1 MAISEFSVSS
11 ASTNSWA
18 SVTTSVVGGNT
29 KYGIYVTNASNPRY
43 TLLNANFYPYSAA
56 GSTVIVELYANTEG
70 QGAGDPN
77 TTSNVYDG
85 VALTNVAG
93 SSIPAYSLSASS
105 NTAIYGVGSDT
116 KVANYVYNFSN
127 NGYAD
132 TKKMAIGGNQKRR
145 VFAIRSWGELNV
157 NYNKPYIAFIGD
169 NGALNYNGKTT
180 GYSVGCV
187 GATRPTTAAASANTW
202 ISHTAGDGTKYY
214 SITNTTTGANVY
226 AGITLTQYHTYRF
239 TLHAHTEASFDGVA
253 ICKTTTDTAFNSLKA
268 SDLISGNATTGKC
281 SGKDKT
287 TTFDYAAASGGR
299 VYIYFKSD
307 SSKIGPGDDKSFAD
321 VMVEDLGD
329 LRSNQGTPT
338 AADVTVEY
346 EETAT
351 ASVSGGGTP
360 NGPQGA
366 VQYRTQNPTTLA
378 WNPWTTTAPKRTEV
392 GTIKYQAIYTGNA
405 SYKPSAVSNTAT
417 LTVIP
422 RKIIKP
428 TPVTTL
434 VYDGYTHTGV
444 NPPRYATIPSSP
456 TSLIVEVSGTTSR
469 ENAGNYSATYRIVNS
484 NYCWA
489 DMTRA
494 PVTVNWSIA
503 QLEATLRWGT
513 KEWLYDG
520 NSHSTTCDVS
530 NLINIQTPAGLKF
543 DACLVTLSGNSITEI
558 GSTLVTATALSNSNY
573 KLPSSKSTTL
583 TIRPCMHVKSSG
595 GWVPVIQAYKKE
607 NGVWVRQ
614 TTTIGSLF
622 STSEKYLGRY
632 QDPNTGEWKNLID
645 G

>member
-1 MAISEFSVSS
+1 MAISEFAVSS
-11 ASTNSWA
+11 ANTNQWA
-18 SVTTSVVGGNT
+18 KVTTSAVGGNT
-29 KYGIYVTNASNPRY
+29 KYGIYVTNATSPRY
-43 TLLNANFYPYSAA
+43 TLLNTNFYPYSAT

-93 SSIPAYSLSASS
+93 SSIPAYSLSSSS

-145 VFAIRSWGELNV
+145 VFAIRSWGELNI

-169 NGALNYNGKTT
+169 SGALNYNGKTT

-226 AGITLTQYHTYRF
+226 ASITLTQYHTYRF
-239 TLHAHTEASFDGVA
+239 TLHAHTEATYDGVA

-268 SDLISGNATTGKC
+268 SDLISVNVTTGKC

-287 TTFDYAAASGGR
+287 TTFDYVATSGGL

-307 SSKIGPGDDKSFAD
+307 SSAIGPGDGKSFAD

-351 ASVSGGGTP
+351 ASASGGG
-360 NGPQGA
+360 GQGT
-366 VQYRTQNPTTLA
+366 VQYRTQNPTTLG
-378 WNPWTTTAPKRTEV
+378 WNPWSTTAPTRTEL

-434 VYDGYTHTGV
+434 VYNGNSQFGV
-444 NPPRYATIPSSP
+444 NPPRYATVPASPSSE
-456 TSLIVEVSGTTSR
+456 VVKVSGTTSGK
-469 ENAGNYSATYRIVNS
+469 NAGNYSATYSIVNS
-484 NYCWA
+484 NYCWV
-489 DMTRA
+489 DMTTA

-503 QLEATLRWGT
+503 QLEAALEWGT
-513 KEWLYDG
+513 TTWLYDG
-520 NSHSTTCDVS
+520 NSHSTTCRVS
-530 NLINIQTPAGLKF
+530 NIIKIQSSSGF
-543 DACLVTLSGNSITEI
+543 IYDSCMVSLSGNSITEI
-558 GSTLVTATALSNSNY
+558 GSVLVTATALSNSNY
-573 KLPSSKSTTL
+573 KLPSSKTTIL
-583 TIRPCMHVKSSG
+583 TIKPCMHVKSSG

-622 STSEKYLGRY
+622 STSGKYLGRY

>member
-1 MAISEFSVSS
+1 MAISEFAVSP

-18 SVTTSVVGGNT
+18 SVTTSVVGGST

-43 TLLNANFYPYSAA
+43 TFQNSSFYPGATA

-77 TTSNVYDG
+77 TVSNVYDG
-85 VALTNVAG
+85 IALTNVTG
-93 SSIPAYSLSASS
+93 SSIPAYSLSSSS
-105 NTAIYGVGSDT
+105 NTAIYGVGSTT

-145 VFAIRSWGELNV
+145 VFAIRSWGTLSV
-157 NYNKPYIAFIGD
+157 NYNQPYIAFIGD
-169 NGALNYNGKTT
+169 SSALNYNGTT
-180 GYSVGCV
+180 GNSVGCA
-187 GATRPTTAAASANTW
+187 GATRTTTANTW
-202 ISHTAGDGTKYY
+202 VSHTAGDGTKYY
-214 SITNTTTGANVY
+214 SITNTTNNVNKY
-226 AGITLTQYHTYRF
+226 VSISLTAGHTYRF
-239 TLHAHTEASFDGVA
+239 TLHAHTEASSDGVA
-253 ICKTTTDTAFNSLKA
+253 ICKTTNTTAFNSLKA

-287 TTFDYAAASGGR
+287 TTFKYAVGASAETR
-299 VYIYFKSD
+299 YIYFKSN
-307 SSKIGPGDDKSFAD
+307 SSTIGSDDGKSFAD

-360 NGPQGA
+360 SGPQGT

-417 LTVIP
+417 LTVTP
-422 RKIIKP
+422 KKIIKP
-428 TPVTTL
+428 TAKTGL
-434 VYDGYTHTGV
+434 VYNGNMQDGV
-444 NPPRYATIPSSP
+444 NPLQYASELASPSSEV
-456 TSLIVEVSGTTSR
+456 VEVSGTTSR
-469 ENAGNYSATYRIVNS
+469 KNAGNYSATYRIVNS
-484 NYCWA
+484 NYCWV

-494 PVTVNWSIA
+494 PITVNWSIA

-520 NSHSTTCDVS
+520 NSHSTTCGVS
-530 NLINIQTPAGLKF
+530 NIIKIQTPSGF
-543 DACLVTLSGNSITEI
+543 IYDSCTVTLSGNSITEI

>member
-1 MAISEFSVSS
+1 MAITEFTVASS
-11 ASTNSWA
+11 NTNNWA
-18 SVTTSVVGGNT
+18 PVTTSVVGGTT
-29 KYGIYVTNASNPRY
+29 KYGIYVTNEADPIY
-43 TLLNANFYPYSAA
+43 TFRNVNFYPNSSNGTKLA
-56 GSTVIVELYANTEG
+56 IVELYANSEAYGT
-70 QGAGDPN
+70 GDPN
-77 TTSNVYDG
+77 DTDEAYDG
-85 VALTNVAG
+85 VALINT
-93 SSIPAYSLSASS
+93 SLPSNGPLWENSAVYGINA
-105 NTAIYGVGSDT
+105 NT
-116 KVANYVYNFSN
+116 KLANYVYSFTNK
-127 NGYAD
+127 GYAD
-132 TKKMAIGGNQKRR
+132 TKIIGIGGNKNRR
-145 VFAIRSWGELNV
+145 VFAIRSLGSLSVHKNQ
-157 NYNKPYIAFIGD
+157 PYIAFIGD
-169 NGALNYNGKTT
+169 GGNLWYNDDDA

-187 GATRPTTAAASANTW
+187 GSTRIAVDNEW

-214 SITNTTTGANVY
+214 SITNTTIDANVY
-226 AGITLTQYHTYRF
+226 KSISLTAYHTYRF
-239 TLHAHTEASFDGVA
+239 TLHSHTEASYDGVA
-253 ICKTTTDTAFNSLKA
+253 ICKATNDADFYSLTTSQL
-268 SDLISGNATTGKC
+268 LSGSTSTGKC

-287 TTFDYAAASGGR
+287 TTFNYTVGASAETR
-299 VYIYFKSD
+299 YIYFKSD
-307 SSKIGPGDDKSFAD
+307 DGDIGPGDGYSFAD

-329 LRSNQGTPT
+329 LRATQTAPT
-338 AADVTVEY
+338 AANVTVEY

-351 ASVSGGGTP
+351 ASASGGG
-360 NGPQGA
+360 GYGA

-378 WNPWTTTAPKRTEV
+378 WNPWTTTAPTRTEL

-422 RKIIKP
+422 RKITKP
-428 TPVTTL
+428 TAVTGL
-434 VYDGYTHTGV
+434 VYNGNSQFGV

-456 TSLIVEVSGTTSR
+456 TSLIVEVSGTTS
-469 ENAGNYSATYRIVNS
+469 EKNAGNYSATYSIVNS
-484 NYCWA
+484 NYCWV
-489 DMTRA
+489 DMTTA

-513 KEWLYDG
+513 REWLYDG
-520 NSHSTTCDVS
+520 NSHSTTCGVS
-530 NLINIQTPAGLKF
+530 NIIKIQTPSGF
-543 DACLVTLSGNSITEI
+543 IYDICRVTLSGNSITEI
-558 GSTLVTATALSNSNY
+558 GSVAVTATALDNSNY

-632 QDPNTGEWKNLID
+632 QDPKDGTWKNLID

>member
-1 MAISEFSVSS
+1 MAISEFAVSS

-18 SVTTSVVGGNT
+18 SVKTSVVGGST
-29 KYGIYVTNASNPRY
+29 KYGIYVTNVNSPRY
-43 TLLNANFYPYSAA
+43 TFLNANFYPNTTS
-56 GSTVIVELYANTEG
+56 GSTVIVELYANAEG

-77 TTSNVYDG
+77 TVSNVYDG

-93 SSIPAYSLSASS
+93 SSIPAYSLSSSS
-105 NTAIYGVGSDT
+105 NTAIYGVGSST

-132 TKKMAIGGNQKRR
+132 TKKMAIGGNKKRR
-145 VFAIRSWGELNV
+145 VFAIRSWGTLNA
-157 NYNKPYIAFIGD
+157 NYNQPYIAFIGD
-169 NGALNYNGKTT
+169 SSALNYNGKTT

-187 GATRPTTAAASANTW
+187 GATRTTSANTW
-202 ISHTAGDGTKYY
+202 VSHTAGDGTKYY
-214 SITNTTTGANVY
+214 SITNTTNNVNKY
-226 AGITLTQYHTYRF
+226 VSISLTVGHTYRF
-239 TLHAHTEASFDGVA
+239 TLHAHTETRYDGVA
-253 ICKTTTDTAFNSLKA
+253 ICKTTNTTDFDFLTA
-268 SDLISGNATTGKC
+268 SDLISGSTSTGKC
-281 SGKDKT
+281 SGKDVT
-287 TTFDYAAASGGR
+287 TTFEYAVGASAETR
-299 VYIYFKSD
+299 YIYFKSD
-307 SSKIGPGDDKSFAD
+307 DEDVGADDGRSFAD

-360 NGPQGA
+360 SGPQGA
-366 VQYRTQNPTTLA
+366 VQYRTQNPTTLG

-392 GTIKYQAIYTGNA
+392 GTIKYQAIYAGNA

-444 NPPRYATIPSSP
+444 NPPRYATIPASP
-456 TSLIVEVSGTTSR
+456 TSLIVEVSGTTSG

-484 NYCWA
+484 NYCWV

-520 NSHSTTCDVS
+520 NSHSTTCSVS
-530 NLINIQTPAGLKF
+530 NLIKIQTPAGLKF
-543 DACLVTLSGNSITEI
+543 DACMVTLSGNSITEI

-573 KLPSSKSTTL
+573 KLPSNNTAIL
-583 TIRPCMHVKSSG
+583 TIKPCMHVKADG
-595 GWVPVIQAYKKE
+595 TWVPVIQAYKKE

-622 STSEKYLGRY
+622 STSGKYLGRY

>member
-1 MAISEFSVSS
+1 MAISEFAVSP

-18 SVTTSVVGGNT
+18 SVTTSVVGGST
-29 KYGIYVTNASNPRY
+29 KYGIYVTNVNSPRY
-43 TLLNANFYPYSAA
+43 TFLNANFYPNTTS
-56 GSTVIVELYANTEG
+56 GSTVIVELYANAEG

-77 TTSNVYDG
+77 TVSNVYDG

-93 SSIPAYSLSASS
+93 SSIPAYSLSSSAS
-105 NTAIYGVGSDT
+105 TAIYGVCSST

-127 NGYAD
+127 NGYAN
-132 TKKMAIGGNQKRR
+132 TKKMAVGGNKKRR
-145 VFAIRSWGELNV
+145 VFAIRSWGTLNA
-157 NYNKPYIAFIGD
+157 NYNQPYIAFIGD
-169 NGALNYNGKTT
+169 SSALNYNGTTT

-187 GATRPTTAAASANTW
+187 GATRTTSANTW
-202 ISHTAGDGTKYY
+202 VSHTAGDGTKYY
-214 SITNTTTGANVY
+214 SITNTTNNVNKY
-226 AGITLTQYHTYRF
+226 VSISLTVGHTYRF
-239 TLHAHTEASFDGVA
+239 TLHAHTENIYDGVA
-253 ICKTTTDTAFNSLKA
+253 ICKTTNTTAFKSLKA
-268 SDLISGNATTGKC
+268 SDLISGSTSTGKC
-281 SGKDKT
+281 SGKDVT
-287 TTFDYAAASGGR
+287 TTFEYTVGASAETR
-299 VYIYFKSD
+299 YIYFKSD
-307 SSKIGPGDDKSFAD
+307 NGDVGADDGRSFAD

-360 NGPQGA
+360 SGPQGA
-366 VQYRTQNPTTLA
+366 IQYRTQNPTTLG

-405 SYKPSAVSNTAT
+405 SYKPSAISNTAT
-417 LTVIP
+417 LTVTP

-484 NYCWA
+484 NYCWV
-489 DMTRA
+489 DMTTA

-513 KEWLYDG
+513 REWLYDG
-520 NSHSTTCDVS
+520 NSHSTTCGVS
-530 NLINIQTPAGLKF
+530 NLIKIQTPSGLKF
-543 DACLVTLSGNSITEI
+543 DACMVTLSGNSITEI

-632 QDPNTGEWKNLID
+632 HDPNTGEWKNLID

>member
-1 MAISEFSVSS
+1 MAISEFAVSP

-18 SVTTSVVGGNT
+18 SVTTSVVGGST
-29 KYGIYVTNASNPRY
+29 KYGIYVTNVNSPRY
-43 TLLNANFYPYSAA
+43 TFLNANFYPNTTA
-56 GSTVIVELYANTEG
+56 GSTVIVELYANAEG

-77 TTSNVYDG
+77 TVSNVYDG

-93 SSIPAYSLSASS
+93 SSIPAYSLSSSS
-105 NTAIYGVGSDT
+105 NTAIYGVGSST

-145 VFAIRSWGELNV
+145 VFAIRSWGTLNA
-157 NYNKPYIAFIGD
+157 NYNQPYIAFIGD
-169 NGALNYNGKTT
+169 SSALNYNGKTT

-187 GATRPTTAAASANTW
+187 GATRTTSANTW
-202 ISHTAGDGTKYY
+202 VSHTAGDGTKYY
-214 SITNTTTGANVY
+214 SITNTTNNVNKY
-226 AGITLTQYHTYRF
+226 VSISLTVGHTYRF
-239 TLHAHTEASFDGVA
+239 TLHAHTETRYDGVA
-253 ICKTTTDTAFNSLKA
+253 ICKTTNTKDFDSLTA
-268 SDLISGNATTGKC
+268 SDLISGSTSTGKC
-281 SGKDKT
+281 SGKDVT
-287 TTFDYAAASGGR
+287 TTFEYAVGASAETR
-299 VYIYFKSD
+299 YIYFKSD
-307 SSKIGPGDDKSFAD
+307 DEDVGADDGRSFAD

-360 NGPQGA
+360 SGPQGA

-428 TPVTTL
+428 TAKTGL
-434 VYDGYTHTGV
+434 VYNGNKQDGV

-456 TSLIVEVSGTTSR
+456 TSLIVEVSGTTSGK
-469 ENAGNYSATYRIVNS
+469 NAGSYSATYTIKNN

-489 DMTRA
+489 DMATA

-520 NSHSTTCDVS
+520 NSHSTTCGVS
-530 NLINIQTPAGLKF
+530 NIIKIQTSSGFIYDVCK
-543 DACLVTLSGNSITEI
+543 VTLSGNSITEI
-558 GSTLVTATALSNSNY
+558 GSVLVTATALSNSNY

-645 G
+645 

>member
-18 SVTTSVVGGNT
+18 SVTTSVVGGST

-43 TLLNANFYPYSAA
+43 TFLNSSFYPDATA

-77 TTSNVYDG
+77 TVSNVYDG
-85 VALTNVAG
+85 IALTNVAG
-93 SSIPAYSLSASS
+93 SSIPAYSLSSSS
-105 NTAIYGVGSDT
+105 NTAIYGVGSTT

-145 VFAIRSWGELNV
+145 VFAIRSWGTLSV
-157 NYNKPYIAFIGD
+157 NYNQPYIAFIGD
-169 NGALNYNGKTT
+169 SSALNYNGKTT

-187 GATRPTTAAASANTW
+187 GATRTTSANTW
-202 ISHTAGDGTKYY
+202 VNHTAGDGIKYY
-214 SITNTTTGANVY
+214 SITNTTNNVNKY
-226 AGITLTQYHTYRF
+226 VSISLTVGHTYRF
-239 TLHAHTEASFDGVA
+239 TLHAHTEASYDGVA
-253 ICKTTTDTAFNSLKA
+253 ICKTTNTTAFNSLKA
-268 SDLISGNATTGKC
+268 SDLISGSTSTGKC
-281 SGKDKT
+281 SGKDVT
-287 TTFDYAAASGGR
+287 TTFEYSVGASAETR
-299 VYIYFKSD
+299 YIYFKSN
-307 SSKIGPGDDKSFAD
+307 SSTIGPGDGKSFAD

-360 NGPQGA
+360 SGPQGA

-378 WNPWTTTAPKRTEV
+378 WNPWTTTAPKRTEL

-422 RKIIKP
+422 KKIIKP
-428 TPVTTL
+428 TAKTGL
-434 VYDGYTHTGV
+434 VYNGNTQDGV
-444 NPPRYATIPSSP
+444 NPLQYASELASP
-456 TSLIVEVSGTTSR
+456 TSTIVEVSGTTSGK
-469 ENAGNYSATYRIVNS
+469 NAGSYSATYTIKNN

-489 DMTRA
+489 DMTTA
-494 PVTVNWSIA
+494 PITVNWSIA

-520 NSHSTTCDVS
+520 NSHSTTCGVS
-530 NLINIQTPAGLKF
+530 NIIKIQTPSGFIYDSCK
-543 DACLVTLSGNSITEI
+543 VTLSGNSITEI
-558 GSTLVTATALSNSNY
+558 GSVLVTATALSNSNY

-645 G
+645 